1 MFLLDDILLAP
12 LKGLAA
18 VCRKVRDA
26 AQEDLEAQEKAILAS
41 LAELYHE
48 VEIGRIGDDEFNTR
62 ESGLLDRLE
71 GLRSARAQKR
81 KTYRSHAHEDVGMAP
96 LRKRK
101 TCRRQP

>member
-12 LKGLAA
+12 FKGLAA

-26 AQEDLEAQEKAILAS
+26 AQEDLEAQEKAILAT

-48 VEIGRIGDDEFNTR
+48 VETGRISDDEFNTR

-71 GLRSARAQKR
+71 GLQNARGKDTEA
-81 KTYRSHAHEDVGMAP
+81 EDV
-96 LRKRK
+96 
-101 TCRRQP
+101 

>member
-12 LKGLAA
+12 FKGLAA

-26 AQEDLEAQEKAILAS
+26 AQEDLEAEEKAILAT

-48 VEIGRIGDDEFNTR
+48 VETGRIGDDEFNTR

-71 GLRSARAQKR
+71 ELQSARGKDTVA
-81 KTYRSHAHEDVGMAP
+81 EDV
-96 LRKRK
+96 
-101 TCRRQP
+101 